1 MVQRFA
7 PIKETKFIFLIL
19 LLFSLITADNIQLNL
34 GDQKI
39 SNEYKDVNNVQYFK
53 IIPELESILKNYVKV
68 IIEEGNEGSNHKNHV
83 LSYYQQDSTFK
94 ERKQL
99 SQNIN
104 GITVMW
110 LTKEQTKSEFYLSV
124 ECSTFPCSY
133 KMNIIP
139 IDEAVLY
146 LNEQYTYYVTKEN
159 KDIKFKI
166 IGNIEETDEV
176 KQYTISI
183 WAKGDKEL
191 SSKLEKANS
200 YQKHSKY
207 NAYYISTSSL
217 ANEQEFDFTVNAK
230 EGDLI
235 NIGSLNYEGNTLTF
249 PIKDNGME
257 FSGFLNKNNEKNCYK
272 ISSNSNH
279 KPFTFIDHEKNNVK
293 LTAEFSNDGTDNY
306 MCLSLPEEYD
316 ELFFTAYYSPNNK
329 NDGKGMNK
337 FSPLSLGLTLETFID
352 EGEAIALIPKIT
364 NEDYNFLTYHVNPK
378 IGKVN
383 MYIYKCDN
391 YPLCQVNSEI
401 IKNSNFIPS
410 FHSSSKSFKKNEM
423 NNISPI
429 SKTQNI
435 LILKCEKGLKIV
447 KDSSYNTCI
456 NLVNMFTDKNSVL
469 LDAVSLYYNHILKD
483 NEDNYYISNPLKY
496 LNPSIDNINLNIEV
510 LSGKISIKV
519 NNEEMKPYVYD
530 NKYLYEIIL
539 KDVYEFNIKIKA
551 EKNSIYDISYSTGR
565 RNDKTF
571 SSHLYS
577 NGANYLINLDHDIKD
592 MILITNYYNDYNI
605 SDEYYTSFYPINCKI
620 NAENYNHNSDKY
632 LIEEKNNIYQHI
644 INFAPIYDHYLYYF
658 VKKNESIKEPN
669 LYYLSSFIYKG
680 IESLHEE
687 GIYLSN
693 GIPHSFIFNQENNK
707 IKYLF
712 PYIEYDQNVNIISNI
727 NNNGNYK
734 MEVFINE
741 NSVNNY
747 EIKENKN
754 ITIDKESIKSK
765 CPNTEL
771 ICIISFNIESLKNT
785 DETILEITSVLG
797 AVESPSKNDISP
809 ASEKGFWG
817 KYKLLIII
825 GAVVLVLLIVI
836 IVVVIFIFWKKNKDL
851 GKDVNTISFTDE
863 QKGEEDE
870 DQLLS

>member
-1 MVQRFA
+1 M
-7 PIKETKFIFLIL
+7 KNLIL
-19 LLFSLITADNIQLNL
+19 
-34 GDQKI
+34 
-39 SNEYKDVNNVQYFK
+39 
-53 IIPELESILKNYVKV
+53 
-68 IIEEGNEGSNHKNHV
+68 
-83 LSYYQQDSTFK
+83 
-94 ERKQL
+94 QL
-99 SQNIN
+99 SL
-104 GITVMW
+104 TV
-110 LTKEQTKSEFYLSV
+110 
-124 ECSTFPCSY
+124 
-133 KMNIIP
+133 
-139 IDEAVLY
+139 
-146 LNEQYTYYVTKEN
+146 
-159 KDIKFKI
+159 
-166 IGNIEETDEV
+166 
-176 KQYTISI
+176 
-183 WAKGDKEL
+183 
-191 SSKLEKANS
+191 
-200 YQKHSKY
+200 
-207 NAYYISTSSL
+207 
-217 ANEQEFDFTVNAK
+217 
-230 EGDLI
+230 
-235 NIGSLNYEGNTLTF
+235 
-249 PIKDNGME
+249 PIKDNGIE

-272 ISSNSNH
+272 ILSNANQ

-293 LTAEFSNDGTDNY
+293 LSAEFFIEDNDEKNNY

-316 ELFFTAYYSPNNK
+316 ELFFTAYYIPDNK
-329 NDGKGMNK
+329 DDGQGMNK

-519 NNEEMKPYVYD
+519 NNEEMKPYIYN

-565 RNDKTF
+565 KNDKTF

-605 SDEYYTSFYPINCKI
+605 SDQYYTSFYPINCKI
-620 NAENYNHNSDKY
+620 KVENYNYNTEKY
-632 LIEEKNNIYQHI
+632 LVEEKNNIYQHI
-644 INFAPIYDHYLYYF
+644 INFTPIYDHYLYYF

-693 GIPHSFIFNQENNK
+693 GISHSFIFNQDNNN

-712 PYIEYDQNVNIISNI
+712 PYIEYDQNVIIMSNI

-734 MEVFINE
+734 MELFINE
-741 NSVNNY
+741 ISVNNY

-771 ICIISFNIESLKNT
+771 ICIISFNVESLKNT

-797 AVESPSKNDISP
+797 TVE
-809 ASEKGFWG
+809 ASSSSDKKFWN
-817 KYKLLIII
+817 KYKVLVIIGIAVLLVIII
-825 GAVVLVLLIVI
+825 I
-836 IVVVIFIFWKKNKDL
+836 IAIILFIFWKKNKDL
-851 GKDVNTISFTDE
+851 ERAVNAISFKKD
-863 QKGEEDE
+863 KKSEED
-870 DQLLS
+870 DDRLLND